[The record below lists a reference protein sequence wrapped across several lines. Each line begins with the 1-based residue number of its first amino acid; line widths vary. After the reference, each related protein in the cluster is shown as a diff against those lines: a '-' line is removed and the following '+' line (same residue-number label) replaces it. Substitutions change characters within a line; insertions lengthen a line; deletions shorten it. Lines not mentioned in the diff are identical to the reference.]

1 MDYLNSFFQNIKDKL
16 SNPFFG
22 TLILILIIH
31 HWELWYSLFNFDKN
45 YTRNAKVSLIRNLA
59 EYELSTTNIITDI
72 LYALLISL
80 CGYLIV
86 VGTRTL
92 SMLIEFRIM
101 PFITGKIINKNVVL
115 KSTHDETVL
124 ERDEYS
130 EKYEEQRK
138 NVRLLSKNYDDQTEQ
153 IKNKDEALAQS
164 MESIS
169 KLTQDLNTSEHKLQN
184 TKNELQTSQ
193 NTVEHLESETKK
205 QIANLTMTMNDLSEF
220 RSLFFY
226 DENRPFWNSPYK
238 FPDVIINKVR
248 ELKKANKWEQFLK
261 VASFIEGGGTMSQT
275 MINEIIEFGLIEKG
289 EETNFKRLK
298 PIGEII
304 FRYRSIFDQT
314 ETVYNIH

>member
-22 TLILILIIH
+22 TLIFILIIH
-31 HWELWYSLFNFDKN
+31 HWELWYSLFNFDESYN
-45 YTRNAKVSLIRNLA
+45 RNAKVSLIKNLA
-59 EYELSTTNIITDI
+59 SHELTTKNIFIDI
-72 LYALLISL
+72 GYAVVISL
-80 CGYLIV
+80 CGYFII

-124 ERDEYS
+124 ERDEYA

-153 IKNKDEALAQS
+153 IKNKDEELANS
-164 MESIS
+164 RESIS
-169 KLTQDLNTSEHKLQN
+169 QLSRDLNSSEQKLRN
-184 TKNELQTSQ
+184 TTNELQRST
-193 NTVEHLESETKK
+193 NTVEELESEAKK
-205 QIANLTMTMNDLSEF
+205 QRANLTTTMNDLSEF

-226 DENRPFWNSPYK
+226 EENRPFWDSPYK
-238 FPDVIINKVR
+238 FPNVIIDKVR
-248 ELKKANKWEQFLK
+248 ELKKANKWDEFLK
-261 VASFIEGGGTMSQT
+261 AASFIEGGGTISQT
-275 MINEIIEFGLIEKG
+275 ILNEMTEFGLVEKG
-289 EETNFKRLK
+289 QDTNFKRLK

-304 FRYRSIFDQT
+304 FKYKSIFEDI
-314 ETVYNIH
+314 ESNYEIE